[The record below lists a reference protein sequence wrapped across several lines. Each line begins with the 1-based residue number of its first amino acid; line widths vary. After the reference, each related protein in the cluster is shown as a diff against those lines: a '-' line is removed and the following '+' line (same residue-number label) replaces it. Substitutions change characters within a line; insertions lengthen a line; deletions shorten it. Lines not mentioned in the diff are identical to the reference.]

1 MYLRKS
7 RQDDPH
13 ETVEEVLSK
22 HETIL
27 QEFAERDLG
36 GRIPEENIYREV
48 FSGESIEDRE
58 EVQKVLTRIEE
69 ASVTGVLCVDASRL
83 SRGDLSDCAKI
94 IDSFRFTHTLIATP
108 MMTYNLEKKMERKF
122 FQDELLRG
130 NDYLEYTKEVLYRG
144 RVAAVKR
151 GCYINATPP
160 YGYNRIKIGRDWTLE
175 PNENAEIVR
184 MIFDWYVNEGITA
197 GAIARRLNEMGVPSP
212 RNGKWERFPILII
225 IDNVHYI
232 GKVRFSERGKFTV
245 VEDGERFKRSQKRPP
260 EEVIIAEGKQEAII
274 DREIFERAQM
284 RRNDHPR
291 IKYSANLV
299 NPLAAVLRCKHCGR
313 VMLYRKKTGSPPRLA
328 CSKKP
333 MCCKSAKAHEVIQAV
348 IAVLEQSELPK
359 LEEKIKNGDGDAI
372 NIQKRRLAQLSK
384 QMKEYHEQEDKQY
397 ELLETKKYTQE
408 VFDRRNAALRA
419 KMEACEKEIFVTRS
433 SIPKNVNY
441 EEKKILLENAIAA
454 LKDEEMPVKE
464 RNKAVRKIVDQIIY
478 TSTCEGHNRTKV
490 KLAVKLKL

>member
-7 RQDDPH
+7 RQDDPN

-22 HETIL
+22 HETML

-36 GRIPEENIYREV
+36 GRIAEENIYREV
-48 FSGESIEDRE
+48 VSGESIEDRE
-58 EVQKVLTRIEE
+58 EIQKVLTRIEDP
-69 ASVTGVLCVDASRL
+69 SVTGVLCIDASRL

-94 IDSFRFTHTLIATP
+94 IDSFRFTHSLVATP

-175 PNENAEIVR
+175 PNENADVVR

-197 GAIARRLNEMGVPSP
+197 GAVTRRLNEMGIPAP
-212 RNGKWERFPILII
+212 RKGKWERFTILTI
-225 IDNVHYI
+225 IDNIHYI

-245 VEDGERFKRSQKRPP
+245 VEDGERVKKNLKRPE

-274 DREIFERAQM
+274 DRELFERAQE

-291 IKYSANLV
+291 IQYGVNLA
-299 NPLAAVLRCKHCGR
+299 NPLAAVLKCKHCGR
-313 VMLYRKKTGSPPRLA
+313 VMLYRKKTGSPPRF
-328 CSKKP
+328 CCPKKP
-333 MCCKSAKAHEVIQAV
+333 MCYKSAKAHEVIQTV
-348 IAVLEQSELPK
+348 IIALEQSELPK

-372 NIQKRRLAQLSK
+372 NIQKRRLAQLTK

-419 KMEACEKEIFVTRS
+419 KMEACEKEIFLTRS

-441 EEKKILLENAIAA
+441 EEKKVLLEKAIAA
-454 LKDEEMPVKE
+454 LKDEEMPIRE
-464 RNKAVRKIVDQIIY
+464 RNNAVRKIVDQIIY